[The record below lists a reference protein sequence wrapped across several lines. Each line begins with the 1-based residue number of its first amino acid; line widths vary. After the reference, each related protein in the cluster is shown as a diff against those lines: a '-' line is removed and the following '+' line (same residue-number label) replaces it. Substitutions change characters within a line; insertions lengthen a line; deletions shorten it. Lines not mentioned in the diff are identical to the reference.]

1 MRFKL
6 LYLSCLSLLLTLPKP
21 LLAQLLPDTR
31 LGNENSTVK
40 PNPINNLRQDI
51 EGGARRGTTL
61 FHSFQEFNV
70 NSGQSVYFNAPGI
83 TNIFTRVTGSNVS
96 NIFGTLGVNGNGNL
110 FLINPNGIIFGQGAR
125 LDLNGAFTATTV
137 ENLLFGLQGSIEFS
151 AVNPQPVANNITINF
166 PISFGFGNT
175 NQGINTGEIRVE
187 GTGHNLQP
195 QVSGKLITGRNIS
208 QSFLG
213 VSPGQ
218 NFNLVG
224 RNITLNG
231 GSIAAEGGQVTIAA
245 IQQGTFVLEN
255 PREFNFD
262 RVSFGNVRLEKG
274 SLIDLTAPASSLL
287 GNGSVQIQGET
298 IELLG
303 NSVIL
308 SQNQNQSQIPG
319 GSIDV
324 FATKSFSA
332 IGDLTDGRLRS
343 GIYSETSGGLN
354 SGEGASISIQSPN
367 NISLANISLE
377 NAAIT
382 SNTYSSGEGGNIS
395 LKSTNIEFKNATVI
409 RSNTYGIEQAGEISI
424 TSDLVTLSPDARIS
438 SLTTGTGQGAD
449 ISIEPFIGPNIQ
461 NGDIP
466 QISSESLGSGPKGQ
480 VQILVNIF
488 ITPEVTP
495 PPVVV
500 EPPPPV
506 VVEPPPPVSLIKPD
520 QAQPVVQIEEEE
532 DIIVSLLTRQ
542 SYQEQIETI
551 NRSCQP
557 ANETEDTSQFGI
569 KDVFPTKKFLEE
581 GGSWQFDIFITT
593 DDRSK
598 KQENWNEV
606 ILPNAVI
613 TATNGKTY
621 LGLVCATQIS
631 D

>member
-21 LLAQLLPDTR
+21 VLAQLIPDPR
-31 LGNENSTVK
+31 FGNENSLVK

-51 EGGARRGTTL
+51 EGGAVRGINL

-70 NSGQSVYFNAPGI
+70 NPGQSVYFNAPGI
-83 TNIFTRVTGSNVS
+83 TNIFTRVTGNNVS

-137 ENLLFGLQGSIEFS
+137 ENLLFGPQGSIEFS

-195 QVSGKLITGRNIS
+195 QVSGQLITGRNIS
-208 QSFLG
+208 QSLG

-218 NFNLVG
+218 NLNLVG

-231 GSIAAEGGQVTIAA
+231 GSIAAEGGKIRIAA
-245 IQQGTFVLEN
+245 IQQGTVVLEK
-255 PREFNFD
+255 PGEFNFD
-262 RVSFGNVRLEKG
+262 RVSFGNVRLENG

-287 GNGSVQIQGET
+287 GNGSVEIQGAT

-308 SQNQNQSQIPG
+308 SQAQNLEG
-319 GSIDV
+319 GRSIEV
-324 FATKSFSA
+324 LATENFRA
-332 IGDLTDGRLRS
+332 EGVTDGRLRS
-343 GIYSETSGGLN
+343 GIYSETGGLN
-354 SGEGASISIQSPN
+354 SGEGASISVESPN
-367 NISLANISLE
+367 VSLKNA
-377 NAAIT
+377 AAIT
-382 SNTYSSGEGGNIS
+382 
-395 LKSTNIEFKNATVI
+395 
-409 RSNTYGIEQAGEISI
+409 SNTYGIEQAGEISI
-424 TSDLVTLSPDARIS
+424 TSDLVTLSHDARIS

-449 ISIEPFIGPNIQ
+449 ISIEPFTGPNIQ
-461 NGDIP
+461 NGDIPP
-466 QISSESLGSGPKGQ
+466 QISSESLGSGREGKL
-480 VQILVNIF
+480 QIRANIF
-488 ITPEVTP
+488 ITP
-495 PPVVV
+495 

-506 VVEPPPPVSLIKPD
+506 VVEPPPVVTPPVPPPVPPVVTPAPPPVVTPAPPPIEQDKV
-520 QAQPVVQIEEEE
+520 QPVVQIEEEE

-542 SYQEQIETI
+542 SYREQIETI

-557 ANETEDTSQFGI
+557 ANQTEDTSQFGI

-621 LGLVCATQIS
+621 LGLVCATKIG

>member
-21 LLAQLLPDTR
+21 VLAQLIPDPR
-31 LGNENSTVK
+31 FGNENSLVK

-51 EGGARRGTTL
+51 EGGAVRGTTL

-83 TNIFTRVTGSNVS
+83 TNIFTRVTGNNVS

-137 ENLLFGLQGSIEFS
+137 ENLLLGPQGSIEFS

-195 QVSGKLITGRNIS
+195 QVSGQLITGRNTS
-208 QSFLG
+208 QSLG

-231 GSIAAEGGQVTIAA
+231 GSIAAEGGKIRIAA
-245 IQQGTFVLEN
+245 IQQGTVVLEK
-255 PREFNFD
+255 PGEFNFD
-262 RVSFGNVRLEKG
+262 RVSFGNVRLENG

-287 GNGSVQIQGET
+287 GNGSVEIQGAT

-308 SQNQNQSQIPG
+308 SQAQNLEG
-319 GSIDV
+319 GRSIEV
-324 FATKSFSA
+324 LATENFRA
-332 IGDLTDGRLRS
+332 EGVTDGRLRS
-343 GIYSETSGGLN
+343 GIYSETGGLN
-354 SGEGASISIQSPN
+354 SGEGASISVESPN
-367 NISLANISLE
+367 VSLKNA
-377 NAAIT
+377 AAIT
-382 SNTYSSGEGGNIS
+382 
-395 LKSTNIEFKNATVI
+395 
-409 RSNTYGIEQAGEISI
+409 SNTYGIEQAGEISI
-424 TSDLVTLSPDARIS
+424 TSDLVTLSHDARIS

-449 ISIEPFIGPNIQ
+449 ISIEPFTGPNIQ
-461 NGDIP
+461 NGDIPP
-466 QISSESLGSGPKGQ
+466 QISSESLGSGREGKL
-480 VQILVNIF
+480 QIRANIF
-488 ITPEVTP
+488 ITP
-495 PPVVV
+495 

-506 VVEPPPPVSLIKPD
+506 VVEPPPVVPPAPPPPVVVPPAPPPVVTPAPPPIEQDKV
-520 QAQPVVQIEEEE
+520 QPVVQIEEEE

-542 SYQEQIETI
+542 SYREQIETI

-557 ANETEDTSQFGI
+557 ANQTEDTSQFGI

-621 LGLVCATQIS
+621 LGLVCATKIG

>member
-21 LLAQLLPDTR
+21 VLAQLIPDPR
-31 LGNENSTVK
+31 FGNENSLVN

-51 EGGARRGTTL
+51 EGGAVRGTTL

-70 NSGQSVYFNAPGI
+70 NPGQSVYFNAPGI
-83 TNIFTRVTGSNVS
+83 TNIFTRVTGNNVS

-137 ENLLFGLQGSIEFS
+137 ENILFGLQGSIEFS

-195 QVSGKLITGRNIS
+195 QVSGQLITGRNIS
-208 QSFLG
+208 QSLG

-218 NFNLVG
+218 NLNLVG

-231 GSIAAEGGQVTIAA
+231 GSIAAEGGKIRIAA
-245 IQQGTFVLEN
+245 IQQGTVVLEK
-255 PREFNFD
+255 PGEFNFD
-262 RVSFGNVRLEKG
+262 RVSFGNVRLENG

-287 GNGSVQIQGET
+287 GNGSVEIQGAT

-308 SQNQNQSQIPG
+308 SQAQNLEG
-319 GSIDV
+319 GRSIEV
-324 FATKSFSA
+324 LATENFRA
-332 IGDLTDGRLRS
+332 EGVTDGRLRS
-343 GIYSETSGGLN
+343 GIYSETGGLN
-354 SGEGASISIQSPN
+354 SGEGASISVESPN
-367 NISLANISLE
+367 VSLKNA
-377 NAAIT
+377 AAIT
-382 SNTYSSGEGGNIS
+382 
-395 LKSTNIEFKNATVI
+395 
-409 RSNTYGIEQAGEISI
+409 SNTYGIEQAGEISI
-424 TSDLVTLSPDARIS
+424 TSDLVTLSHDARIS

-449 ISIEPFIGPNIQ
+449 ISIEPFTGPNIQ
-461 NGDIP
+461 NGDIPP
-466 QISSESLGSGPKGQ
+466 QISSESLGSGREGKL
-480 VQILVNIF
+480 QIRANIF
-488 ITPEVTP
+488 ITP
-495 PPVVV
+495 

-506 VVEPPPPVSLIKPD
+506 VVEPPPVVPPAPPPPVVVPPAPPPVSPIERDKV
-520 QAQPVVQIEEEE
+520 QPVVQIEEEE

-542 SYQEQIETI
+542 SYREQIETI

-557 ANETEDTSQFGI
+557 ANQTEDTSQFGI

-621 LGLVCATQIS
+621 LGLVCATKIG